1 MSDDFFGPE
10 PDAPLRLVS
19 NLARVPDVVSA

>member
-1 MSDDFFGPE
+1 MSDDVFGPV
-10 PDAPLRLVS
+10 PDAALRLVS